1 MTATLTARE
10 PNQTVRLVVKYKIR
24 SIQHIFNDRAGS
36 DATSDFTTSES
47 CKVFSA
53 RLTRTALTA
62 RPPGSRITH
71 THLTMRKFTRFG
83 QDHCLETPPRRSPG
97 RHDLEPTTDFQS
109 TPLPRATYVEDEF
122 LMFDMSGIK
131 PAHQAACTPR
141 APRSSHGWG
150 GATRPEPD
158 AMQPQ
163 HLAMDGTEDW
173 AHDPGHPTT
182 TTRSAWGRGADASLV
197 TAWSRSSPP
206 HSPCRPRTRRRPGA
220 PRLPED
226 TRVAHGPHPDVQDPA
241 RLCGSGGQIRWD
253 PEVPKESAEHAAARY
268 RLQRDLLSLRLTSCE
283 EELRAVHASWRQAQR
298 SVQDMHEE
306 QRCLEERLA
315 QRRAEVA
322 GLDAELAAANA
333 RARVLEEQL
342 ALAKRGGGRRP
353 GRRLSG
359 AWGAPG
365 ADAPADGDLLS
376 ALRSLQ
382 LQLERAQPGPALA
395 DPGSCGGRERDR
407 RWTGAHAGAMDSR
420 SSCST
425 SSGSGASA
433 AGDDAD
439 SHASSDGPGQGA
451 WLPAAA
457 ARVDLGPARE
467 EPGEGSTSPP
477 SSDADSMESGQS
489 PSPVAGPRPEAS
501 PEQTAATEGS
511 SSPGLPATL
520 GTLSAELGAWRA
532 QASPDPARGAAL
544 FARRARLLKAA
555 GQGAAALADLHCC
568 GALRGGGAA
577 RDRAA
582 LYLRLGCVDE
592 AARELRA
599 WAPEA
604 DGAAAGAHARLQAR
618 AAYLATL
625 EGPLVD
631 LYALLGLQPRAG
643 KAQVQAA
650 FRALALALH
659 PDKAAAPLPAE
670 AAASLFA
677 AIKEAHGTLADPVA
691 RRRYDLQ
698 YAWLVDV
705 LRASV

>member
-1 MTATLTARE
+1 
-10 PNQTVRLVVKYKIR
+10 
-24 SIQHIFNDRAGS
+24 
-36 DATSDFTTSES
+36 
-47 CKVFSA
+47 
-53 RLTRTALTA
+53 
-62 RPPGSRITH
+62 
-71 THLTMRKFTRFG
+71 MRKFTRFG

-182 TTRSAWGRGADASLV
+182 TTR
-197 TAWSRSSPP
+197 
-206 HSPCRPRTRRRPGA
+206 CRTRRDCAAPGA
-220 PRLPED
+220 
-226 TRVAHGPHPDVQDPA
+226 
-241 RLCGSGGQIRWD
+241 QIRWD

-322 GLDAELAAANA
+322 GLEAELAAANA
-333 RARVLEEQL
+333 RA
-342 ALAKRGGGRRP
+342 P
-353 GRRLSG
+353 P
-359 AWGAPG
+359 APG
-365 ADAPADGDLLS
+365 ARPARPADGDLLS

-395 DPGSCGGRERDR
+395 DPG
-407 RWTGAHAGAMDSR
+407 
-420 SSCST
+420 
-425 SSGSGASA
+425 
-433 AGDDAD
+433 
-439 SHASSDGPGQGA
+439 SDGPGQGA

-489 PSPVAGPRPEAS
+489 PSPVAGLRPEAS

-520 GTLSAELGAWRA
+520 GT
-532 QASPDPARGAAL
+532 
-544 FARRARLLKAA
+544 
-555 GQGAAALADLHCC
+555 
-568 GALRGGGAA
+568 
-577 RDRAA
+577 
-582 LYLRLGCVDE
+582 
-592 AARELRA
+592 
-599 WAPEA
+599 
-604 DGAAAGAHARLQAR
+604 
-618 AAYLATL
+618 
-625 EGPLVD
+625 
-631 LYALLGLQPRAG
+631 
-643 KAQVQAA
+643 
-650 FRALALALH
+650 
-659 PDKAAAPLPAE
+659 
-670 AAASLFA
+670 
-677 AIKEAHGTLADPVA
+677 
-691 RRRYDLQ
+691 
-698 YAWLVDV
+698 
-705 LRASV
+705 